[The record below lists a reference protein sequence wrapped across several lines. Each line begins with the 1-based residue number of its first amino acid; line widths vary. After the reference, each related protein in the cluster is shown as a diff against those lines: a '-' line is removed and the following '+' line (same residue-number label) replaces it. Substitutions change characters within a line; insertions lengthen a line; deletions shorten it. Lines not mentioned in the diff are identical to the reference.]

1 MKLIQLAA
9 LAVLMAFGVASAQE
23 VEKKMELKVVIAGDD
38 AGSEHEVHWIG
49 TDAELDGLAVG
60 DSKTIT
66 GESGREVVV
75 TKTEDGM
82 QFEIEGETIVMPDMG
97 ADGTHMAF
105 VDAEGGHGDVDIRV
119 MKMGGMHEEMDI
131 EVMADSSQMM
141 QAHHPDG
148 VTIISET
155 PLDDS
160 VKESIRSVLISAG
173 NNEEVTFV
181 DGSAEGRQIKVIKK
195 RVEITQ

>member
-9 LAVLMAFGVASAQE
+9 LAALMAFGVASAQE
-23 VEKKMELKVVIAGDD
+23 VEKKMELKVVVAGD
-38 AGSEHEVHWIG
+38 GVGNEHAVHWVS
-49 TDAELDGLAVG
+49 DGAGLEDLAVG
-60 DSKTIT
+60 ESKTIA

-82 QFEIEGETIVMPDMG
+82 QFEIDGETVVMPDMG
-97 ADGTHMAF
+97 AHGTHMAF
-105 VDAEGGHGDVDIRV
+105 VDAEGGHGDIDVRV
-119 MKMGGMHEEMDI
+119 MKMDGMHEDIDI
-131 EVMADSSQMM
+131 EMMGDGAHMM

-148 VTIISET
+148 VTIISGT

-160 VKESIRSVLISAG
+160 VRDSIRSVLISAG

-181 DGSAEGRQIKVIKK
+181 DSSVESRQIKIIRKH
-195 RVEITQ
+195 VETTQ

>member
-9 LAVLMAFGVASAQE
+9 LAVLMAFSVASAQE
-23 VEKKMELKVVIAGDD
+23 AEKKMALKVVVAGDSAGSEHAVHWVGDD
-38 AGSEHEVHWIG
+38 AGLEDLAIG
-49 TDAELDGLAVG
+49 E
-60 DSKTIT
+60 SKTIT

-82 QFEIEGETIVMPDMG
+82 QFEIEGETVVMPDMG
-97 ADGTHMAF
+97 AHGSHMAF
-105 VDAEGGHGDVDIRV
+105 VDAEGGHGDIDVRV
-119 MKMGGMHEEMDI
+119 MKMDGIHEDIDI
-131 EVMADSSQMM
+131 EMMGDGAHMM

-148 VTIISET
+148 VTIISAT

-160 VKESIRSVLISAG
+160 VRDSIRSVLISAG

-181 DGSAEGRQIKVIKK
+181 DSSVESRQIKIIRK
-195 RVEITQ
+195 RVETTQ